1 MTEELN
7 RKYDVVSMMI
17 TMHSVL
23 YHRFKIRAS
32 IGSTIFLISSIV
44 LNTAVFTDFQKL
56 GLESL
61 TTEEVNWI
69 INITS
74 FIILLLS
81 VLFLAIDWLKR
92 SANHEMAVNQLS
104 RLLSEIRR
112 VSAIQEIDVKK
123 AQIEILNRLYDQT
136 FEPLPKVNDSEFNRL
151 KAKHYYKKELSKF
164 IDLNKGRPY
173 FVIRF
178 LFFWQRTFSQK

>member
-1 MTEELN
+1 
-7 RKYDVVSMMI
+7 
-17 TMHSVL
+17 
-23 YHRFKIRAS
+23 
-32 IGSTIFLISSIV
+32 
-44 LNTAVFTDFQKL
+44 
-56 GLESL
+56 
-61 TTEEVNWI
+61 
-69 INITS
+69 
-74 FIILLLS
+74 
-81 VLFLAIDWLKR
+81 LKR

-136 FEPLPKVNDSEFNRL
+136 FEPLPKVKDSEFNRL